1 MHHFIIDRKTGV
13 RWKDPVSRT
22 VTFAGTFYPKITHHA
37 SSLFINLPGIH
48 TGPDEGA
55 KTIENRGCGATGCTH
70 FLFIFKIL
78 TNHPLFFIENSTGI
92 NIKSLNSLSPLP
104 LPVLCMASRI
114 VSRSIVVK
122 NEYKK
127 EVE

>member
-1 MHHFIIDRKTGV
+1 KTGV
-13 RWKDPVSRT
+13 RRKDPVSRT

-48 TGPDEGA
+48 AGPDKGA

-78 TNHPLFFIENSTGI
+78 TNHPLFFIENSAGI
-92 NIKSLNSLSPLP
+92 NIKSFNSLSPLP
-104 LPVLCMASRI
+104 RPCSCMASKK
-114 VSRSIVVK
+114 VSRSAVVK
-122 NEYKK
+122 NECKK
-127 EVE
+127 EAE